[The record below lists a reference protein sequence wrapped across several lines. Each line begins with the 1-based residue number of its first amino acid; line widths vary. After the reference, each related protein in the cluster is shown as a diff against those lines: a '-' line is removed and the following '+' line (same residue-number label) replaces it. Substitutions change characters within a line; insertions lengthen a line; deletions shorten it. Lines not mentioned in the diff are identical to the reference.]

1 MKGSAS
7 SGRYRGYPSVRCT
20 ARSSAR
26 QPGSS
31 ESAFGRMRIG
41 TSLAPGVP
49 LKDPATERRSPCL
62 CWVCAAFCTVPVDQ
76 CAHGTGEHRRGGS
89 VEDGRCRMT
98 VHRDLDMLEAEGVL
112 RKVRGGATAL
122 RSSLF
127 ESDFPYRLTASVAA
141 KEAIGRAAARFVEG
155 GQAVVCD
162 ESTTT
167 MAALRAI
174 DASEAITV
182 ITNCFPTMQY
192 VNESTKHRLIGL
204 GGDYVT
210 SYQAF
215 LGIIC
220 EQAITNVYADV
231 LLASCSAVR
240 GGSTYHQ
247 DQQIVAVK
255 RAMIRSAPTRL
266 LLLDSSKV
274 DVGALYHLGEIRDF
288 THLITD
294 DGTPEIFLD
303 QVREGGLEVVVAPVH
318 DTSA

>member
-1 MKGSAS
+1 MNAVGTEEHRARLTASAADRQSLIRDRVHSEGS
-7 SGRYRGYPSVRCT
+7 VT
-20 ARSSAR
+20 
-26 QPGSS
+26 
-31 ESAFGRMRIG
+31 
-41 TSLAPGVP
+41 
-49 LKDPATERRSPCL
+49 
-62 CWVCAAFCTVPVDQ
+62 VDQ
-76 CAHGTGEHRRGGS
+76 LVSLLGIS
-89 VEDGRCRMT
+89 RMT
-98 VHRDLDMLEAEGVL
+98 VHRDLDVLEADAVL

-127 ESDFPYRLTASVAA
+127 ESDFPFRLTSCVAA
-141 KEAIGRAAARFVEG
+141 KDAIGRAAAKFVDG
-155 GQAVVCD
+155 GQAVICD

-174 DASEAITV
+174 EASESITV
-182 ITNCFPTMQY
+182 ITNCFPMMQY

-210 SYQAF
+210 RYQAF
-215 LGIIC
+215 LGIVC

-240 GGSTYHQ
+240 GSSTYHQ

-255 RAMIRSAPTRL
+255 RAMIKSAPTRL

-274 DVGALYHLGEIRDF
+274 GVGALYHLGEIGDF

-294 DGTPEIFLD
+294 DGTPETLLD
-303 QVREGGLEVVVAPVH
+303 QARESGLEVVVAPVLES
-318 DTSA
+318 SAQAQG

>member
-1 MKGSAS
+1 MNTVGTEEHRARLTASAVDRQSLIRDRVHSEGS
-7 SGRYRGYPSVRCT
+7 VT
-20 ARSSAR
+20 
-26 QPGSS
+26 
-31 ESAFGRMRIG
+31 
-41 TSLAPGVP
+41 
-49 LKDPATERRSPCL
+49 
-62 CWVCAAFCTVPVDQ
+62 VDQ
-76 CAHGTGEHRRGGS
+76 LVSLLGVS
-89 VEDGRCRMT
+89 RMT
-98 VHRDLDMLEAEGVL
+98 VHRDLDVLEADAVL

-127 ESDFPYRLTASVAA
+127 ESDFPFRLTSSVAA
-141 KEAIGRAAARFVEG
+141 KNAIGRAAAKFVDG
-155 GQAVVCD
+155 GQAVICD

-174 DASEAITV
+174 EASESITV
-182 ITNCFPTMQY
+182 ITNCFPMMQY

-210 SYQAF
+210 RYQAF
-215 LGIIC
+215 LGIVC

-240 GGSTYHQ
+240 GSSTYHQ

-255 RAMIRSAPTRL
+255 RAMIKSAPTRL

-274 DVGALYHLGEIRDF
+274 GVGALYHLGEIGDF

-294 DGTPEIFLD
+294 DGTPETLLD
-303 QVREGGLEVVVAPVH
+303 QARESGLEVVVAPVL
-318 DTSA
+318 DSSAQAQG

>member
-1 MKGSAS
+1 MKTAGSKKHRVRLTTSAANRQS
-7 SGRYRGYPSVRCT
+7 LIRDRVHSEGSVT
-20 ARSSAR
+20 
-26 QPGSS
+26 
-31 ESAFGRMRIG
+31 
-41 TSLAPGVP
+41 
-49 LKDPATERRSPCL
+49 
-62 CWVCAAFCTVPVDQ
+62 VDQ
-76 CAHGTGEHRRGGS
+76 LVS
-89 VEDGRCRMT
+89 VLGVSRMT
-98 VHRDLDMLEAEGVL
+98 VHRDLDALEAASVL

-127 ESDFPYRLTASVAA
+127 ESDFPFRLTASMAA
-141 KEAIGRAAARFVEG
+141 KDAIGQAAARFIEG
-155 GQAVVCD
+155 GQAVICD

-182 ITNCFPTMQY
+182 ITNCFPLMQY

-204 GGDYVT
+204 GGDYVAR
-210 SYQAF
+210 YQAF
-215 LGIIC
+215 LGIVC

-240 GGSTYHQ
+240 GSSTYHQ

-274 DVGALYHLGEIRDF
+274 GVGALYHLGEIRDF

-294 DGTPEIFLD
+294 EGTPEALLD
-303 QVREGGLEVVVAPVH
+303 QAREDGLEVVVAPVH
-318 DTSA
+318 NSSPQAPD

>member
-1 MKGSAS
+1 MNTVGPEQHPARLTASAVDRQSLIRDRVHSEGS
-7 SGRYRGYPSVRCT
+7 VT
-20 ARSSAR
+20 
-26 QPGSS
+26 
-31 ESAFGRMRIG
+31 
-41 TSLAPGVP
+41 
-49 LKDPATERRSPCL
+49 
-62 CWVCAAFCTVPVDQ
+62 VDQ
-76 CAHGTGEHRRGGS
+76 LVSLLGVS
-89 VEDGRCRMT
+89 RMT
-98 VHRDLDMLEAEGVL
+98 VHRDLDVLEADAVL

-127 ESDFPYRLTASVAA
+127 ESDFPFRLTSSVAA
-141 KEAIGRAAARFVEG
+141 KNAIGRAAAKFVDG
-155 GQAVVCD
+155 GQAVICD

-174 DASEAITV
+174 EASESITV
-182 ITNCFPTMQY
+182 ITNCFPMMQY

-210 SYQAF
+210 RYQAF
-215 LGIIC
+215 LGIVC

-240 GGSTYHQ
+240 GSSTYHQ

-255 RAMIRSAPTRL
+255 RAMIKSAPTRL

-274 DVGALYHLGEIRDF
+274 GVGALYHLGEIGDF

-294 DGTPEIFLD
+294 DGTPETLLD
-303 QVREGGLEVVVAPVH
+303 QARESGLEVVVAPVLEG
-318 DTSA
+318 SAQAQG

>member
-1 MKGSAS
+1 MRTVGSEEHPVRLSTSAVDRQS
-7 SGRYRGYPSVRCT
+7 LIRDRVHSEGSVT
-20 ARSSAR
+20 
-26 QPGSS
+26 
-31 ESAFGRMRIG
+31 
-41 TSLAPGVP
+41 
-49 LKDPATERRSPCL
+49 
-62 CWVCAAFCTVPVDQ
+62 VDQ
-76 CAHGTGEHRRGGS
+76 LVSLLGVS
-89 VEDGRCRMT
+89 RMT
-98 VHRDLDMLEAEGVL
+98 VHRDLDVLEADAVL

-127 ESDFPYRLTASVAA
+127 ESDFPFRLTSSVAA
-141 KEAIGRAAARFVEG
+141 KNAIGRAAATFVDG
-155 GQAVVCD
+155 GQAVICD

-174 DASEAITV
+174 EASESITV
-182 ITNCFPTMQY
+182 ITNCFPMMQY

-210 SYQAF
+210 RYQAF
-215 LGIIC
+215 LGIVC

-240 GGSTYHQ
+240 GSSTYHQ

-255 RAMIRSAPTRL
+255 RAMIKSAPTRL

-274 DVGALYHLGEIRDF
+274 GVGALYHLGEIGDF

-294 DGTPEIFLD
+294 DGTPETLLD
-303 QVREGGLEVVVAPVH
+303 QARESGLEVVVAPVLES
-318 DTSA
+318 SAQAQG

>member
-1 MKGSAS
+1 MNTVGTEEHRARLTASAADRQSLIRDRVHSEGS
-7 SGRYRGYPSVRCT
+7 VT
-20 ARSSAR
+20 
-26 QPGSS
+26 
-31 ESAFGRMRIG
+31 
-41 TSLAPGVP
+41 
-49 LKDPATERRSPCL
+49 
-62 CWVCAAFCTVPVDQ
+62 VDQ
-76 CAHGTGEHRRGGS
+76 LVSLLGVS
-89 VEDGRCRMT
+89 RMT
-98 VHRDLDMLEAEGVL
+98 VHRDLDVLEADAVL

-127 ESDFPYRLTASVAA
+127 ESDFPFRLTSSVAA
-141 KEAIGRAAARFVEG
+141 KDAIGRAAATFVDG
-155 GQAVVCD
+155 GQAVICD

-174 DASEAITV
+174 EASESITV
-182 ITNCFPTMQY
+182 ITNCFPMMQY

-210 SYQAF
+210 RYQAF
-215 LGIIC
+215 LGIVC

-240 GGSTYHQ
+240 GSSTYHQ

-255 RAMIRSAPTRL
+255 RAMIKSAPTRL

-274 DVGALYHLGEIRDF
+274 GVGALYHLGEISDF

-294 DGTPEIFLD
+294 DGTSAALLD
-303 QVREGGLEVVVAPVH
+303 QARESGLEVVVAPVLES
-318 DTSA
+318 SAQAQG